1 MVKKIGNDS
10 VVLITIKQGEEINNE
25 FDKKNLQINKLSDSL
40 IILKNQIGI
49 EKEINKIL
57 SLKNEKQKSISDSIF
72 DIYKKNNIIY
82 SERERAH
89 KREQKLFAIN
99 GSVLVV
105 LCLFLAWL

>member
-10 VVLITIKQGEEINNE
+10 LVLLTIKQGEEINYQ
-25 FDKKNLQINKLSDSL
+25 FDKKNLQITKLSDSL
-40 IILKNQIGI
+40 IILKNQIEI
-49 EKEINKIL
+49 ERDFNTKL
-57 SLKNEKQKSISDSIF
+57 MLKNEKQKLFSDSIF